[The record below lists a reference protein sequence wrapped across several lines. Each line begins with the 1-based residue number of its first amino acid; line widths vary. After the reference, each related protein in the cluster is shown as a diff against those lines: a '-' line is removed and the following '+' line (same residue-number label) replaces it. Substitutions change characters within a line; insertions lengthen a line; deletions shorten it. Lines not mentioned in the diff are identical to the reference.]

1 MLGLG
6 DIVIPGIFISLCLK
20 FDIDKW
26 IKSKP
31 KGVESLSILYHST
44 SFVGYILGMVITYL
58 VMVIFNH
65 PQPALL
71 FLVPTCT
78 LSVLL
83 VSFIKGEFNEI
94 KDYNAAP

>member
-20 FDIDKW
+20 FDIDWFLGKN
-26 IKSKP
+26 KP
-31 KGVESLSILYHST
+31 KSFADLKVPYHTASFIGYVVGMLS
-44 SFVGYILGMVITYL
+44 TYL
-58 VMVIFNH
+58 AMFVFEH

-78 LSVLL
+78 LSVVILAA
-83 VSFIKGEFNEI
+83 VKGEI
-94 KDYNAAP
+94 Q